1 MGFFISKQIKLYL
14 SISKV
19 HCHVYFIPLKLINVI
34 VLRRFY
40 SSATGFIFLISLC
53 TISATGVV
61 DTLLNY
67 LLIQY
72 VLFCLNRWFMKTASP
87 QRLFLLSKVLP
98 LWASFRGFPPTTST
112 STTKENSSTSIK
124 YSHYFNPAFIR
135 FKAE

>member
-1 MGFFISKQIKLYL
+1 MGFFIFKQLKLYL

-34 VLRRFY
+34 VLHHFY
-40 SSATGFIFLISLC
+40 SSATGFVFLILC

-67 LLIQY
+67 LLRQY

-87 QRLFLLSKVLP
+87 QRLFLPSKVLP
-98 LWASFRGFPPTTST
+98 LWAPFRGFPPTTST
-112 STTKENSSTSIK
+112 STRTENSSTSIK
-124 YSHYFNPAFIR
+124 YSHYFNPAFIK